1 MFGLELMLKSCNKSL
16 MKKIGVVIT
25 LITLLGSSDQTFSQL
40 KLHKQH
46 GVEIMGTPKSF
57 LAKNDFEYAI
67 VVQSSSERDFRI
79 KTFTCLAKQ
88 QGIWYLFKILGP
100 YTPSSPVPELQVRPV
115 IMQKKLAASEA
126 DSLIKLIRPDE
137 GMKYSQEQLNALP
150 KTCVAEFR
158 GRKGTSGGF
167 SDAATYHLAVGAGG
181 NITSLY
187 FYGASNYLRR
197 CLPLNPEFGILKGM
211 VNTFQTLDS
220 LASTLNK

>member
-1 MFGLELMLKSCNKSL
+1 MAALSNKKNWQRNNLKIL
-16 MKKIGVVIT
+16 IFIT
-25 LITLLGSSDQTFSQL
+25 LCLTGFDAWSQL
-40 KLHKQH
+40 TLRKEN
-46 GVEIMGTPKSF
+46 GVEIMGSLESF
-57 LAKNDFEYAI
+57 LEKNKFEYAI
-67 VVQSSSERDFRI
+67 AAYSPSQRLTGS

-158 GRKGTSGGF
+158 GRKGPSGGF

-220 LASTLNK
+220 IVASTFR